1 MEWKPKPISQS
12 QRSIKVPVVVV
23 PVENADG
30 EEDAIFGFNKTPSN
44 SNGPVAVTMSE
55 KTSEASEEADETIE
69 DQMQSRFLLLRLYF
83 ILE

>member
-1 MEWKPKPISQS
+1 M
-12 QRSIKVPVVVV
+12 VVV